1 MGIPSSRS
9 SLCWRVERPA
19 GSRRMEAGLYNHA
32 DAEAEESKYAD
43 PADGSLE
50 LLASPSNRDTTDI
63 MQIAFC
69 CESNLTSMTAV
80 ATSNQTCPACGHH
93 LQGRFLVLPE
103 VWDEETEEGGTSC

>member
-1 MGIPSSRS
+1 M
-9 SLCWRVERPA
+9 LA
-19 GSRRMEAGLYNHA
+19 GRAPRRKPTQNMEAGLYNHA

-80 ATSNQTCPACGHH
+80 ATSTTGINM
-93 LQGRFLVLPE
+93 
-103 VWDEETEEGGTSC
+103 